1 MFEEQLEQHMRRMAE
16 LNRARKE
23 KESKSRFLSE
33 ASEISE
39 DFESAPNDD
48 IRLMMLCEK
57 VEQLAIDLESLKKL
71 ISTEVPDRKSVEEDM
86 GSRREV
92 GPALDRHARD
102 LMQRL
107 IGRPG
112 IYTTDQLVELMDMNK
127 PAVIAAMRRA
137 NELDSNHFMLS
148 AGRRRRIFLNVG
160 TFEEGASSGTVL
172 VEDQKPTERIMGT
185 LDVSD
190 G

>member
-1 MFEEQLEQHMRRMAE
+1 
-16 LNRARKE
+16 
-23 KESKSRFLSE
+23 
-33 ASEISE
+33 
-39 DFESAPNDD
+39 
-48 IRLMMLCEK
+48 
-57 VEQLAIDLESLKKL
+57 
-71 ISTEVPDRKSVEEDM
+71 
-86 GSRREV
+86 
-92 GPALDRHARD
+92 
-102 LMQRL
+102 MQRL